1 MMEEDEDEEEQD
13 EDEDEDEEEEEEEEE
28 GFVCYQKRAR
38 CLGAGDKLDSWRRC
52 TPTTR
57 DAGLLHG
64 KEEEK
69 AAAAAEEEEL
79 YLRLETHE
87 EGRAFNYASRLAS
100 RDGLVFRVSRSRSSR
115 GSGISEMPYPT
126 PW

>member
-1 MMEEDEDEEEQD
+1 MMEEHEEHE
-13 EDEDEDEEEEEEEEE
+13 EDEDEDEEEEDEDEEE

-79 YLRLETHE
+79 YLRLETRE
-87 EGRAFNYASRLAS
+87 EGRVFNYASRIAS

>member
-1 MMEEDEDEEEQD
+1 MMEEDEEHEEHE
-13 EDEDEDEEEEEEEEE
+13 EDEEEEDEDEEE

-64 KEEEK
+64 KEEEQAT
-69 AAAAAEEEEL
+69 AAAEEEEEL
-79 YLRLETHE
+79 YLRLETRE
-87 EGRAFNYASRLAS
+87 EGRVFNYASRLAS

>member
-1 MMEEDEDEEEQD
+1 MMEEHEEHEEDEY
-13 EDEDEDEEEEEEEEE
+13 EDEEEEDEEE

-64 KEEEK
+64 KEEE
-69 AAAAAEEEEL
+69 EEEEL
-79 YLRLETHE
+79 YLRLETRE
-87 EGRAFNYASRLAS
+87 EGRVFNYASRHAS